1 MQLKYLNIKIS
12 LYCIL
17 IFVLSSCS
25 TDNTKINVIPEE
37 EIETEVP
44 SSVEGN
50 EETPTESSTT
60 TIGELGTVTFY
71 NEELSEDEY
80 ILVNDAAANSVYL
93 MDKNADLIYE
103 WPLGDRIIGND
114 VILLNDG
121 TLLASL
127 ESDNPDFQFGGQG
140 GIIQIIDK
148 NGQALWNFEYSTTEH
163 RSHHDVELLPNG
175 NVLAIAWEKMVKEEA
190 IANGSMLGTDIF
202 PESIIE
208 IHPITNTIVWE
219 WHAKDHLIQD
229 FDNSKLNFGSIE
241 ENPQLINLNYVD
253 AVGGNIMHA
262 NGIGYDEINDLIYL
276 SVNYYSEVW
285 VIDHSTNTDDAASHS
300 GGRFGK
306 GGDLLYRFGNPSTQ
320 NDETTE
326 RLFINNH
333 YPNLFE
339 PGKILIYTNGGDLE
353 QSTVYELKL
362 PTELTQKT
370 IPKTTQPEILWSF
383 TDPELY
389 APKVSGAVRLPNGN
403 TLITEGDFGLWEVTQ
418 QGEVVWKFSAP
429 GFFWRAYHY
438 AKDDPAILALGL

>member
-1 MQLKYLNIKIS
+1 MQLNYSNIKIS

-17 IFVLSSCS
+17 IFILSSCS
-25 TDNTKINVIPEE
+25 SDNTKIPEITEE
-37 EIETEVP
+37 EIETETPV
-44 SSVEGN
+44 G
-50 EETPTESSTT
+50 EEEIEEISTDSLT
-60 TIGELGTVTFY
+60 TIGELGTVTFF
-71 NEELSEDEY
+71 NEELIEDDY
-80 ILVNDAAANSVYL
+80 ILVNDAASNRVYL
-93 MDKNADLIYE
+93 MDKNADLVYE
-103 WPLGDRIIGND
+103 WPLGERIIGND

-140 GIIQIIDK
+140 GIIQLIDK
-148 NGQALWNFEYSTTEH
+148 NGQALWNFDYSNTEY

-175 NVLAIAWEKMVKEEA
+175 NVLAIAWEKMDKDQA
-190 IANGSMLGTDIF
+190 IANGSKLGTDIF

-208 IHPITNTIVWE
+208 INPLTSAMVWE

-229 FDNSKLNFGSIE
+229 FDSSKLNFGSIE

-262 NGIGYDEINDLIYL
+262 NGIGYDDLNDLIYL

-285 VIDHSTNTDDAASHS
+285 VIDHSTSADDAASHS
-300 GGRFGK
+300 GGKFGK

-370 IPKTTQPEILWSF
+370 IPETTQPEILWSF

>member
-1 MQLKYLNIKIS
+1 
-12 LYCIL
+12 
-17 IFVLSSCS
+17 
-25 TDNTKINVIPEE
+25 
-37 EIETEVP
+37 
-44 SSVEGN
+44 
-50 EETPTESSTT
+50 
-60 TIGELGTVTFY
+60 
-71 NEELSEDEY
+71 
-80 ILVNDAAANSVYL
+80 
-93 MDKNADLIYE
+93 MDKNADLVYE

-148 NGQALWNFEYSTTEH
+148 NGQALWNFEYSNTEH

-190 IANGSMLGTDIF
+190 IANGSMLGTDIY

-208 IHPITNTIVWE
+208 IDPITNTIVWE

-262 NGIGYDEINDLIYL
+262 NGIGYDELNDLIYL

-285 VIDHSTNTDDAASHS
+285 VIDHSTSADDAASHS
-300 GGRFGK
+300 GGKFGK

-353 QSTVYELKL
+353 QSTIYELKL

-438 AKDDPAILALGL
+438 VKDDPAILALGL

>member
-1 MQLKYLNIKIS
+1 MQLNYSNIKIS

-17 IFVLSSCS
+17 IFILSSCS
-25 TDNTKINVIPEE
+25 SDNTKIPEITEE
-37 EIETEVP
+37 EIETETPV
-44 SSVEGN
+44 G
-50 EETPTESSTT
+50 EEEIEEISTDSLT
-60 TIGELGTVTFY
+60 TIGELGTVTFF
-71 NEELSEDEY
+71 NEELIEDDY
-80 ILVNDAAANSVYL
+80 ILVNDAASNRVYL
-93 MDKNADLIYE
+93 MDKNADLVYE
-103 WPLGDRIIGND
+103 WPLGERIIGND
-114 VILLNDG
+114 VMLLNDG

-140 GIIQIIDK
+140 GIIQLIDK
-148 NGQALWNFEYSTTEH
+148 NGQALWNFDYSNTEY

-175 NVLAIAWEKMVKEEA
+175 NVLAIAWEKMDKDQA
-190 IANGSMLGTDIF
+190 IANGSKLGTDIF

-208 IHPITNTIVWE
+208 INPLTSAMVWE

-229 FDNSKLNFGSIE
+229 FDSSKLNFGSIE

-262 NGIGYDEINDLIYL
+262 NGIGYDDLNDLIYL

-285 VIDHSTNTDDAASHS
+285 VIDHSTSADDAASHS
-300 GGRFGK
+300 GGKFGK

-370 IPKTTQPEILWSF
+370 IPETTQPEILWSF